1 MSVDTHSPARSAG
14 RQPPVQSGTGGPRWT
29 LTPGVV
35 WRFLVLYPI
44 AVLIIAGLL
53 TTDVVRQDVDLPV
66 NVMTAQLAAWLLN
79 AVGFASVASGVN
91 IAHGGAI
98 VAVKT
103 GCSGLELLGVLL
115 PAMLLFPASARAKL
129 VGIVAAVAVVLPLN
143 ALRVASLSLL
153 LATSTR
159 AFDLAHLYF
168 WQAALIGSLF
178 AFFLAWVRT
187 VAWPTPARS

>member
-115 PAMLLFPASARAKL
+115 PAMLLFPA
-129 VGIVAAVAVVLPLN
+129 P
-143 ALRVASLSLL
+143 SLL